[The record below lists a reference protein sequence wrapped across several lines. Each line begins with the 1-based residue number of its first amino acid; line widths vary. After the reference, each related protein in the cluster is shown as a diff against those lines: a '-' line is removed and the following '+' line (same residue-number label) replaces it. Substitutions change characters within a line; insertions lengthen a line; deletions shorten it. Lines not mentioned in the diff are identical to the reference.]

1 MKWIPVSLALA
12 ALVPGPSFGQAIN
25 TNSPASALSAGAA
38 KLFIG
43 ETNTII
49 GRVAQVTIREKVVYL
64 NLGKPYPD
72 MLCSGIIFASKTNQF
87 GDLTQLQGKIVLITG
102 KITQYNDQP
111 QIVIDGKE
119 QLEVVEEPSAVPSEI
134 VGGAGK
140 DSGMPEPPPSA
151 ATQTNL
157 GNAEAIRQE
166 IANMQVTNRA
176 KDLFIEQLQKDREH
190 YVEQLMDF
198 NRKFGELETKL
209 LQLQAPTSGV
219 ASNSLSR

>member
-1 MKWIPVSLALA
+1 MKWIPVLLALA

-25 TNSPASALSAGAA
+25 TNPPASALSAGAA
-38 KLFIG
+38 RLFIG

-49 GRVAQVTIREKVVYL
+49 GRVAQVSVREKVVYL

-72 MLCSGIIFASKTNQF
+72 MLCSGVIFAGRTNQF

-102 KITQYNDQP
+102 KIVQYNDQP
-111 QIVIDGKE
+111 QIVIDSKE

-134 VGGAGK
+134 VGSTGK
-140 DSGMPEPPPSA
+140 DSVKSESPPTA

-157 GNAEAIRQE
+157 ENADAVRQE

-190 YVEQLMDF
+190 YVEQLMEF

-209 LQLQAPTSGV
+209 LQLQAPTSSV
-219 ASNSLSR
+219 ASNSLAR

>member
-12 ALVPGPSFGQAIN
+12 ALVPGPSFGQATN
-25 TNSPASALSAGAA
+25 TNPPAIALSAGAA